1 MKLTFSILFLFITI
15 SLFSQNDF
23 KNQISKELN
32 ERFEVYISYDIEY
45 VFSHKNEFKQ
55 LSFDKIEDNRVY
67 FYANKKDLNIIRRN
81 SRTLMLEPTPSK
93 LNFVEMASSVSSLIF
108 SWDKYP
114 TYQQY
119 DSLMHKF
126 EIDYPNLCKFQTLG
140 TLPSGRE
147 ILAVKLGD
155 SVNVDQNEVKFLYTS
170 TMHGDE
176 TTGYLLMLRMID
188 YLLSNYNT
196 NTYVKY
202 LMDNVEIWIN
212 PLANPDGTY
221 HTNDSTVYG
230 ATRYNANAVDL
241 NRNYPDPEDGP
252 HPDGKSYQ
260 PETNIFMNFADSIQF
275 TMSANLHGGK
285 EVVNYPWD
293 TWATLSA
300 DDIWWKKVAK
310 SFADTAQANSP
321 SGYFD
326 MFGTGYTNGYQWYSI
341 WGGRQD
347 YMNYF
352 KHCREITL
360 ELSDQKIIP
369 ENQLNTYW
377 EYLYPSFLNYINE
390 STYGFKGQTTD
401 SITGFAV
408 KSKVEILNHDVDSS
422 LVYSNDSG
430 YFFRPIYA
438 GSYDIKFSAKGYDSK
453 IISNYQIY
461 FDTAVVLNVMLS
473 PSIIGINNE
482 IKKTDIRIYP
492 NPLIGEYI
500 NIESS
505 IELTK
510 IEVFDLLGKKYYES
524 GPIKIYNYKL
534 SLNGYPKGMYLVKL
548 HSEGKNLTNKILIQ

>member
-32 ERFEVYISYDIEY
+32 ERSEVYISYNIEY
-45 VFSHKNEFKQ
+45 VFSHKNEFEQ
-55 LSFDKIEDNRVY
+55 LSFDKIENNRIY
-67 FYANKKDLNIIRRN
+67 FYASKKDLNSITRN
-81 SRTLMLEPTPSK
+81 NRTLNLEPIPSK
-93 LNFVEMASSVSSLIF
+93 LNSILMASSVSSLIF

-126 EIDYPNLCKFQTLG
+126 EQDYPNLCKFQTLG

-155 SVNVDQNEVKFLYTS
+155 SVNINQNEVKFLYTS

-221 HTNDSTVYG
+221 HTNDNTVFG

-260 PETNIFMNFADSIQF
+260 PETIIFMNFADSVQF
-275 TMSANLHGGK
+275 SMSANLHGGK
-285 EVVNYPWD
+285 EVANYPWD

-300 DDIWWKKVAK
+300 DDIWWQKVAK

-326 MFGTGYTNGYQWYSI
+326 LFGTGYTNGYQWYSV

-360 ELSDQKIIP
+360 ELSDQKTIP
-369 ENQLNTYW
+369 ENQLNTFW
-377 EYLYPSFLNYINE
+377 DYLYPSFLNYINE
-390 STYGFKGQTTD
+390 STYGIKGQTTD
-401 SITGFAV
+401 SMTGFAV
-408 KSKVEILNHDVDSS
+408 KSKIEILNHDVDSS

-430 YFFRPIYA
+430 YYFRPIFD
-438 GSYDIKFSAKGYDSK
+438 GNYDINFSANGYASK
-453 IISNYQIY
+453 TITNYQIHA
-461 FDTAVVLNVMLS
+461 DSLVVLNVKLS
-473 PSIIGINNE
+473 PSTIGIKENS
-482 IKKTDIRIYP
+482 KTLNISLFP
-492 NPLIGEYI
+492 NPLFGSVVSIKSDEIINNVEVFDVIGNILFYSTDINSIEY
-500 NIESS
+500 S
-505 IELTK
+505 IELK
-510 IEVFDLLGKKYYES
+510 D
-524 GPIKIYNYKL
+524 
-534 SLNGYPKGMYLVKL
+534 YPKGIYLIIIHSGEMNVIRKL
-548 HSEGKNLTNKILIQ
+548 LIQ

>member
-1 MKLTFSILFLFITI
+1 MKLVFSILFSFI
-15 SLFSQNDF
+15 SVFVFSQFEINS
-23 KNQISKELN
+23 QISDELN
-32 ERFEVYISYDIEY
+32 ERGEVYISYDIEY
-45 VFSHKNEFKQ
+45 ILSNKNEFEQ
-55 LSFDKIEDNRVY
+55 LSFDKIENNRVY

-81 SRTLMLEPTPSK
+81 SRTLLLEATPSK
-93 LNFVEMASSVSSLIF
+93 LIEVETASSVSSLIF
-108 SWDKYP
+108 SWNKYP

-126 EIDYPNLCKFQTLG
+126 EIDYPNMCKLHTIG
-140 TLPSGRE
+140 TLASGRK
-147 ILAVKLGD
+147 ILVVKLGD

-176 TTGYLLMLRMID
+176 TTGYLLMLRLID
-188 YLLSNYNT
+188 YLLSNYST
-196 NTYVKY
+196 DSYVKY

-221 HTNDSTVYG
+221 HTNNSTVFG

-241 NRNYPDPEDGP
+241 NRNYPDPEDGL
-252 HPDGKSYQ
+252 HPDGKPYQ
-260 PETNIFMNFADSIQF
+260 PETIIFMNFADSVQF

-285 EVVNYPWD
+285 EVANYPWD

-326 MFGTGYTNGYQWYSI
+326 MFGTGYTNGYQWYSV

-360 ELSDQKIIP
+360 ELSDSKTIS
-369 ENQLNTYW
+369 ENQLDNHW
-377 EYLYPSFLNYINE
+377 NYLYPSFLNYINE
-390 STYGFKGQTTD
+390 VTYGFKGQTTD

-408 KSKVEILNHDVDSS
+408 KSKIEILNHDVDSS

-430 YFFRPIYA
+430 YYFRPIYA
-438 GSYDIKFSAKGYDSK
+438 GSYDVKFSAKGYKSK
-453 IISNYQIY
+453 IITNYQIY
-461 FDTAVVLNVMLS
+461 SDSAVVLNVILS
-473 PSIIGINNE
+473 PSTVGINNE
-482 IKKTDIRIYP
+482 IKKMDIRIYP
-492 NPLIGEYI
+492 NPLIGKYL
-500 NIESS
+500 NIESN

-510 IEVFDLLGKKYYES
+510 IEVFDLLGKKYFKVEDVKS
-524 GPIKIYNYKL
+524 YNYQF
-534 SLNGYPKGMYLVKL
+534 SLDDYPKGVYIIKL
-548 HSEGKNLTNKILIQ
+548 HSERKCTTNKILIQ

>member
-1 MKLTFSILFLFITI
+1 MKLSFSILSLIITV
-15 SLFSQNDF
+15 SLFSQNNL
-23 KNQISKELN
+23 KNKITKELN
-32 ERFEVYISYDIEY
+32 ERSEVYISYDVEY
-45 VFSHKNEFKQ
+45 VLSHKSEFEH
-55 LSFDKIEDNRVY
+55 LSFDKIANNRVY
-67 FYANKKDLNIIRRN
+67 FYANKNDFNIIKRN
-81 SRTLMLEPTPSK
+81 SNTLNLELTPSK
-93 LNFVEMASSVSSLIF
+93 LNNIEMATSVSSLIF

-119 DSLMHKF
+119 DSIMHKF
-126 EIDYPNLCKFQTLG
+126 EIDYPNLCKLQTIG
-140 TLPSGRE
+140 TLASGRK
-147 ILAVKLGD
+147 IFAVKLGD

-176 TTGYLLMLRMID
+176 TTGYLLMLRLVD

-196 NTYVKY
+196 DAYVKH

-221 HTNDSTVYG
+221 HTNDSTVFG

-260 PETNIFMNFADSIQF
+260 PETNIFMNFADSVQF

-285 EVVNYPWD
+285 EVANYPWD

-310 SFADTAQANSP
+310 NFADTAQANSP

-326 MFGTGYTNGYQWYSI
+326 MFGTGYTNGYQWYSV

-360 ELSDQKIIP
+360 EISDQKTIP
-369 ENQLNTYW
+369 ENQLNSFW

-390 STYGFKGQTTD
+390 STYGFRGQTTD

-408 KSKVEILNHDVDSS
+408 KSKIEILNHDVDSS
-422 LVYSNDSG
+422 QVYSNDSG
-430 YFFRPIYA
+430 YYFRPIYA
-438 GSYDIKFSAKGYDSK
+438 GTYDIMFSAKGYDSK
-453 IISNYQIY
+453 TITNYQIY
-461 FDTAVVLNVMLS
+461 TDSAVVLNVILS
-473 PSIIGINNE
+473 PSIIGVNNE
-482 IKKTDIRIYP
+482 IKKMDIRIYP
-492 NPLIGEYI
+492 NPLTGKNI
-500 NIESS
+500 NIESN

-524 GPIKIYNYKL
+524 APIKTYNYQF
-534 SLNGYPKGMYLVKL
+534 SFDNCPKGVYLIKL
-548 HSEGKNLTNKILIQ
+548 YSEKNSTTNKILIQ

>member
-1 MKLTFSILFLFITI
+1 MKLSFSILFLIITV
-15 SLFSQNDF
+15 SLFSQNNL
-23 KNQISKELN
+23 KNKITKELN
-32 ERFEVYISYDIEY
+32 ERSEVYISYDVEY
-45 VFSHKNEFKQ
+45 VLSHKSEFEH
-55 LSFDKIEDNRVY
+55 LSFDKIANNRVY
-67 FYANKKDLNIIRRN
+67 FYANKNDFNIIKRN
-81 SRTLMLEPTPSK
+81 SNTLNLELTPSK
-93 LNFVEMASSVSSLIF
+93 LNNIEMSSSVSSLIF

-119 DSLMHKF
+119 DSIMHKF
-126 EIDYPNLCKFQTLG
+126 EIDYPNLCKLQTIG
-140 TLPSGRE
+140 TLASGRK

-176 TTGYLLMLRMID
+176 TTGYLLMLRLVD

-196 NTYVKY
+196 DAYVKH

-221 HTNDSTVYG
+221 HTNDSTVFG

-260 PETNIFMNFADSIQF
+260 PETNIFMNFADSVQF

-285 EVVNYPWD
+285 EVANYPWD

-310 SFADTAQANSP
+310 NFADTAQANSP

-326 MFGTGYTNGYQWYSI
+326 MFGTGYTNGYQWYSV

-360 ELSDQKIIP
+360 EISDQKTIP
-369 ENQLNTYW
+369 ENQLNSFW

-390 STYGFKGQTTD
+390 STYGFRGQTTD

-408 KSKVEILNHDVDSS
+408 KSKIEILNHDVDSS
-422 LVYSNDSG
+422 QVYSNDSG
-430 YFFRPIYA
+430 YYFRPIYA
-438 GSYDIKFSAKGYDSK
+438 GTYDIMFSAKGYDSK
-453 IISNYQIY
+453 TITNYQIY
-461 FDTAVVLNVMLS
+461 TDSAVVLNVILS
-473 PSIIGINNE
+473 PSIIGVNNE
-482 IKKTDIRIYP
+482 IKKMDIRIYP
-492 NPLIGEYI
+492 NPLTGKNI
-500 NIESS
+500 NIESN

-524 GPIKIYNYKL
+524 APIKTYNYQF
-534 SLNGYPKGMYLVKL
+534 SFDNCPKGVYLIKL
-548 HSEGKNLTNKILIQ
+548 YSEKNSTTNKILIQ

>member
-1 MKLTFSILFLFITI
+1 MKLVFSILFSFI
-15 SLFSQNDF
+15 SVFVFSQFEINS
-23 KNQISKELN
+23 QISDELN
-32 ERFEVYISYDIEY
+32 ERGEVYISYDIEY
-45 VFSHKNEFKQ
+45 VLFNKNEFEQ
-55 LSFDKIEDNRVY
+55 LSFDKIENNRVY

-81 SRTLMLEPTPSK
+81 SRTLLLEATPSK
-93 LNFVEMASSVSSLIF
+93 LIEVETASSVSSLIF
-108 SWDKYP
+108 SWNKYP

-126 EIDYPNLCKFQTLG
+126 EIDYPNMCKLHTIG
-140 TLPSGRE
+140 TLASGRK
-147 ILAVKLGD
+147 ILVVKLGD

-176 TTGYLLMLRMID
+176 TTGYLLMLRLID
-188 YLLSNYNT
+188 YLLSNYST
-196 NTYVKY
+196 DSYVKY

-221 HTNDSTVYG
+221 HTNNSTVFG

-241 NRNYPDPEDGP
+241 NRNYPDPEDGL
-252 HPDGKSYQ
+252 HPDGKPYQ
-260 PETNIFMNFADSIQF
+260 PETIIFMNFADSVQF

-285 EVVNYPWD
+285 EVANYPWD

-326 MFGTGYTNGYQWYSI
+326 MFGTGYTNGYQWYSV

-360 ELSDQKIIP
+360 ELSDSKTIS
-369 ENQLNTYW
+369 ENQLDNHW
-377 EYLYPSFLNYINE
+377 NYLYPSFLNYINE
-390 STYGFKGQTTD
+390 VTYGFKGQTTD

-408 KSKVEILNHDVDSS
+408 KSKIEILNHDVDSS

-430 YFFRPIYA
+430 YYFRPIYA
-438 GSYDIKFSAKGYDSK
+438 GSYDVKFSAKGYKSK
-453 IISNYQIY
+453 IITNYQIY
-461 FDTAVVLNVMLS
+461 SDSAVVLNVILS
-473 PSIIGINNE
+473 PSTVGINNE
-482 IKKTDIRIYP
+482 IKKMDIRIYP
-492 NPLIGEYI
+492 NPLIGKYL
-500 NIESS
+500 NIESN

-510 IEVFDLLGKKYYES
+510 IEVFDLLGKKYFKVEDVKS
-524 GPIKIYNYKL
+524 YNYQF
-534 SLNGYPKGMYLVKL
+534 SLDDYPKGVYIIKL
-548 HSEGKNLTNKILIQ
+548 HSERKCTTNKILIQ